1 MQSQSVCVRKRKEEK
16 VKNLPFLLL
25 FRGFIPFSKAWHMQL
40 VLSTFGTSEGISM
53 QSSKRI
59 ARDSWT
65 WRNRNGKFQKQLK
78 NYTDTNCHLQR
89 QIIRKLV
96 NASNIIF
103 IHTPFT
109 YFQNIVCMYQ
119 TFDTFPSLLH
129 SDFPKICKFALQIC
143 FCQNPGGI
151 FAKKVRF
158 GF

>member
-25 FRGFIPFSKAWHMQL
+25 FRGFIPSSKAWHMQL
-40 VLSTFGTSEGISM
+40 VLSTFGTSGGISM

-109 YFQNIVCMYQ
+109 YFQNIVCIRHLTPFLAFCTQ
-119 TFDTFPSLLH
+119 TFLKYANLHCKSVFVRIQVASL
-129 SDFPKICKFALQIC
+129 Q
-143 FCQNPGGI
+143 
-151 FAKKVRF
+151 KKVRF